1 MSDEIEDILRANY
14 LWDEKKEIVRD
25 VMTMVRVELKKGKT
39 TLSRSEQ
46 NAIKEAG
53 RSAFVLGYL
62 EGRKN
67 CESEISTR

>member
-1 MSDEIEDILRANY
+1 MSVDIEDILRAND
-14 LWDEKKEIVRD
+14 LWDEKKAIVRD

-39 TLSRSEQ
+39 KLSRSEQ

-62 EGRKN
+62 EGRMY
-67 CESEISTR
+67 CE